1 MVRHTQTIRQ
11 LLSTNCLSVF
21 DHFVG
26 LVLKRVK
33 QQYYFMILQI
43 CDKKNLY
50 KILVPVIHQIWI
62 LNSMLSAYTT
72 ILLSM
77 ILGKLKKHKFAFS
90 LLKICLRVN
99 NQQTNADLGTSDH
112 NHLKKA
118 NSIDL
123 VVDKYLP
130 DKNQNDPLVWRFC
143 RSKKFI
149 KFCNLIRKKKGLV
162 ESMLF
167 GFIYSDLFSTL
178 LIPSGAL
185 VPPSPPP
192 RHSLV
197 QLSTCLGMPKDN
209 PLKH

>member
-50 KILVPVIHQIWI
+50 KILVPVIHQIWN

-149 KFCNLIRKKKGLV
+149 KFCNLIRKKK
-162 ESMLF
+162 
-167 GFIYSDLFSTL
+167 D
-178 LIPSGAL
+178 
-185 VPPSPPP
+185 
-192 RHSLV
+192 
-197 QLSTCLGMPKDN
+197 
-209 PLKH
+209 

>member
-1 MVRHTQTIRQ
+1 
-11 LLSTNCLSVF
+11 
-21 DHFVG
+21 
-26 LVLKRVK
+26 
-33 QQYYFMILQI
+33 
-43 CDKKNLY
+43 
-50 KILVPVIHQIWI
+50 
-62 LNSMLSAYTT
+62 MLSAYTT

-185 VPPSPPP
+185 VQPSPPP
-192 RHSLV
+192 RRTVLFNSLRAWA
-197 QLSTCLGMPKDN
+197 CLKTTPWN
-209 PLKH
+209 TNLNLLISSVSI

>member
-1 MVRHTQTIRQ
+1 
-11 LLSTNCLSVF
+11 
-21 DHFVG
+21 
-26 LVLKRVK
+26 
-33 QQYYFMILQI
+33 
-43 CDKKNLY
+43 
-50 KILVPVIHQIWI
+50 
-62 LNSMLSAYTT
+62 MLSAYTT

-192 RHSLV
+192 SPPPYSLV

>member
-11 LLSTNCLSVF
+11 LLPTNCLSVF

-50 KILVPVIHQIWI
+50 KILVPVIHQTWI

-149 KFCNLIRKKKGLV
+149 KFCNLIRKKK
-162 ESMLF
+162 
-167 GFIYSDLFSTL
+167 D
-178 LIPSGAL
+178 
-185 VPPSPPP
+185 
-192 RHSLV
+192 
-197 QLSTCLGMPKDN
+197 
-209 PLKH
+209 